1 MLMEDNSLVQKI
13 NDNTIRS
20 VVEAGHFF
28 WSNYPRWTNNKA
40 QVENKHKYKNL

>member
-20 VVEAGHFF
+20 VLEARHL
-28 WSNYPRWTNNKA
+28 
-40 QVENKHKYKNL
+40 VLV